1 MYRMEFFSSKF
12 KRQKT
17 PEGSYQYWFTTCY
30 KQDDKTANEK
40 PPISIDGESVCAAN
54 GFSYEEEQNI
64 FKKLPEEVFNPM
76 TSKLVFDQWLND
88 CSNAFVK
95 PPTIEQCLANV
106 QNIFDSNAPIAV
118 LDSAEET
125 SSWTL
130 QWIPTRIKVD
140 PPHFQ
145 IYWAPSFKTLVTRI
159 PDFGEESISVSD
171 LVAVELQEPEKSYN
185 NSSTT
190 RLIKAPTRLSD
201 WTQELTEVNIP
212 LSDSPALRLN
222 IDSQREKFRQ
232 RIREARIRAKLARY
246 RAERLA
252 QRYEEKF
259 GDYPEE
265 DNDEAETE
273 VDQSDEE

>member
-1 MYRMEFFSSKF
+1 MEFFSSKF

-17 PEGSYQYWFTTCY
+17 PTGSYQYWFTASY
-30 KQDDKTANEK
+30 KQDEKTLNEK
-40 PPISIDGESVCAAN
+40 PFISVEGETVCAAN
-54 GFSYEEEQNI
+54 GFSYEEEQNA
-64 FKKLPEEVFNPM
+64 FKKLPEEVYNPV
-76 TSKLVFDQWLND
+76 TSKQVFEQWLHD
-88 CSNAFVK
+88 CSSAFVK

-106 QNIFDSNAPIAV
+106 ENLWDSNAPVAV
-118 LDSAEET
+118 LDSAEE
-125 SSWTL
+125 SLNWTL
-130 QWIPTRIKVD
+130 QWIPTKIKVD
-140 PPHFQ
+140 PPNFQ
-145 IYWAPSFKTLVTRI
+145 IYWAPSFKTLATPI
-159 PDFGEESISVSD
+159 PDFGEESSSSD
-171 LVAVELQEPEKSYN
+171 LVSVELQEPEKSYSA
-185 NSSTT
+185 SSTT
-190 RLIKAPTRLSD
+190 RLITAPRAKD

-232 RIREARIRAKLARY
+232 RVREARIRAKLARY

>member
-1 MYRMEFFSSKF
+1 MEFFASKF

-17 PEGSYQYWFTTCY
+17 PSGSYQYWFTTSY
-30 KQDDKTANEK
+30 KQDEKTLNEK
-40 PPISIDGESVCAAN
+40 PLLSVEGETVCAAN
-54 GFSYEEEQNI
+54 GFSYEEEQNA
-64 FKKLPEEVFNPM
+64 FKTLPEEVYNPV
-76 TSKLVFDQWLND
+76 TSRQVFEQWLHD
-88 CSNAFVK
+88 CSSAFVK
-95 PPTIEQCLANV
+95 PPTIEQCLGNV
-106 QNIFDSNAPIAV
+106 ENIWDSNAPIAT

-125 SSWTL
+125 STWTL
-130 QWIPTRIKVD
+130 QWIPTKIKVD

-145 IYWAPSFKTLVTRI
+145 IYWAPSFKTLATRI
-159 PDFGEESISVSD
+159 PDFGEESSSFSD
-171 LVAVELQEPEKSYN
+171 LVSVELQEPEKSYSA
-185 NSSTT
+185 SSTT
-190 RLIKAPTRLSD
+190 RLITAPRVSD

-212 LSDSPALRLN
+212 LSESPALRLN